1 VGNLLLTRIIS
12 IVQCVSKKRDT
23 PHLARDLYTS
33 PLFVNAAAY
42 AEKISDDWY
51 IISAKY
57 GLVHPTDFVEPYDV
71 TLKDMSA
78 SERRKWAEQ
87 VFSTLKPLLNSTD
100 TVVFLAGVKYREN
113 LVKKVAALGC
123 KVEIPME
130 GLRIGEQVSWLQKQ
144 LEDY

>member
-1 VGNLLLTRIIS
+1 MTRVIS
-12 IVQCVSKKRDT
+12 IVQCVSKKRKT
-23 PHLARDLYTS
+23 PQLARDLYTS
-33 PLFVNAAAY
+33 SLFVNAARY
-42 AEKISDDWY
+42 AEKTSDEWY

-57 GLVHPTDFVEPYDV
+57 GLVRPSDFIEPYNV
-71 TLKDMSA
+71 TLNKMSA
-78 SERRKWAEQ
+78 PDRRKWAEK
-87 VFSTLKPLLNSTD
+87 VFSDLKPLLDVTD

-144 LEDY
+144 LKDY